1 MDSTSVGGATAL
13 IQSLDDTEKATGINF
28 SKLFSVDMLFGLAIT
43 FGVSLLVIFIVL
55 KIVDH
60 VQKLS
65 TMDNTLKSFIR
76 STIKA
81 GLWLIAIG
89 AMLSQLGIDS
99 KTFAAIVSIVG
110 LALSLSLQSTLSNL
124 FSGMTILTTK
134 PFTAGDYVEVGEA
147 AGTIERVELFYTT
160 MLTAENKTIFI
171 PNSQVAAA
179 KIVNYSR
186 QEDRRIELNLGVDY
200 STPTELVKTA
210 LLDAAK
216 ADERILP
223 DPAPFVGLLGYQDSA
238 VQFTLRAWTK
248 TEDYWNVYF
257 DLTERVRTLFND
269 RGIRITYNH
278 LNVHMIDDSKQE
290 T

>member
-1 MDSTSVGGATAL
+1 MDTSTAGAAAL
-13 IQSLDDTEKATGINF
+13 IQQEVNNAESATGINW
-28 SKLFSVDMLFGLAIT
+28 SKVFSVEMLLNLAIT

-60 VQKLS
+60 MQKLS

-81 GLWLIAIG
+81 GLWLVAIG
-89 AMLSQLGIDS
+89 AMLTQLNINPS
-99 KTFAAIVSIVG
+99 TYAAVVSIAG

-134 PFTAGDYVEVGEA
+134 PFAAGDYVEVGEA

-179 KIVNYSR
+179 KIVNYSCQR
-186 QEDRRIELNLGVDY
+186 ERRIELNIGVDY

-223 DPAPFVGLLGYQDSA
+223 DPAPFVGLLGYKDSA

-257 DLTERVRTLFND
+257 DLTERVRALFKD
-269 RGIRITYNH
+269 RDIRITYNH
-278 LNVHMIDDSKQE
+278 LNVHMINDAE
-290 T
+290 G

>member
-1 MDSTSVGGATAL
+1 LDSTSAAGAAAFM
-13 IQSLDDTEKATGINF
+13 QGVDDTEKATGINF
-28 SKLFSVDMLFGLAIT
+28 SKLFSLDMLLSLAIT

-60 VQKLS
+60 IQKLS
-65 TMDNTLKSFIR
+65 LMDNTLKSFIR

-147 AGTIERVELFYTT
+147 AGTIKRVELFYTT
-160 MLTAENKTIFI
+160 MVTAENKTIFI
-171 PNSQVAAA
+171 PNSQVASA

-186 QEDRRIELNLGVDY
+186 QKDRRLELKLGVDY
-200 STPTELVKTA
+200 RTPTELVKTA

-216 ADERILP
+216 ADERISA
-223 DPAPFVGLLGYQDSA
+223 DPAPFVGLLEYRESS
-238 VQFTLRAWTK
+238 VQFVLRAWTK
-248 TEDYWNVYF
+248 TDIFWDVYF
-257 DLTERVRTLFND
+257 DLTERVRQLFHE
-269 RGIRITYNH
+269 RGISISYNH
-278 LNVHMIDDSKQE
+278 LNVHMIDDSE
-290 T
+290 EI

>member
-1 MDSTSVGGATAL
+1 MDTSTAGAAAL
-13 IQSLDDTEKATGINF
+13 IQKEVDNAESVTGINW
-28 SKLFSVDMLFGLAIT
+28 SKVFSVEMLLNLVIT

-81 GLWLIAIG
+81 GLWLVAIG
-89 AMLSQLGIDS
+89 AMLTQLNINPS
-99 KTFAAIVSIVG
+99 TYAAVVSIAG

-147 AGTIERVELFYTT
+147 SGTIERVELFYTT

-186 QEDRRIELNLGVDY
+186 QEERRIELNLGVDY

-223 DPAPFVGLLGYQDSA
+223 DPAPFAGLLGYQNSA

-257 DLTERVRTLFND
+257 DLTEHVRTLFND

-278 LNVHMIDDSKQE
+278 LNVHMIDDSKQ
-290 T
+290 